1 MRLLERL
8 GQTPA
13 FPLEQTCCGQLHLNS
28 GYPDEA
34 TLLARRFVS
43 TFADSDVVVSP
54 SASCVGMVREQYPH
68 LAERSDDAAFA
79 HDVAELV
86 PRVLELTEL
95 LVDRLGVEDVGARFE
110 HRVAYHPT
118 CHSLRGLR
126 LGDRPYRLL
135 RAVQGLELVELRD
148 AEECCGFGGTFAV
161 KNAQVS
167 GAMLADK
174 IRCLGEARAEV
185 CAAVDNSCL
194 LHIGGGLERAA
205 AGVRTMHLAEIL
217 AAEASP

>member
-1 MRLLERL
+1 VRLLERL
-8 GQTPA
+8 GHTPA

-34 TLLARRFVS
+34 TRLARRFVR
-43 TFADSDVVVSP
+43 TFAGSDVVVSP
-54 SASCVGMVREQYPH
+54 SASCVGMVREQYPR

-79 HDVAELV
+79 RDVAELV

-135 RAVQGLELVELRD
+135 RAVQELQLVELRD

-161 KNAQVS
+161 KNADVS
-167 GAMLADK
+167 AAMLADK

-194 LHIGGGLERAA
+194 LHIGGGLERATV
-205 AGVRTMHLAEIL
+205 GVRTLHLAEIL

>member
-8 GQTPA
+8 GHTPA

-34 TLLARRFVS
+34 TRLAQRFVR
-43 TFADSDVVVSP
+43 TFAGSEVVVSP
-54 SASCVGMVREQYPH
+54 SASCVGMVREQYPR
-68 LAERSDDAAFA
+68 LAERSGDAAFA
-79 HDVAELV
+79 RDAAELV

-161 KNAQVS
+161 KNADVAA
-167 GAMLADK
+167 AMLADK

-194 LHIGGGLERAA
+194 LHIGGGLERAG
-205 AGVRTMHLAEIL
+205 AGVRTLHVAEIL
-217 AAEASP
+217 AAEATP